1 MDWMDLED
9 GSPERVAE
17 ELVTWQQTFSWQWFA
32 TKKVKSVKLEAYN
45 NLLLMLF
52 ECCALFR
59 RIIERHSSGE
69 ALASQWAPNNV
80 SDNY

>member
-32 TKKVKSVKLEAYN
+32 TKKDKSVKLRSIQQ
-45 NLLLMLF
+45 L
-52 ECCALFR
+52 ALDALGVLCSLQKIHKETLVR
-59 RIIERHSSGE
+59 GSSCFPVGSE
-69 ALASQWAPNNV
+69 KREW
-80 SDNY
+80 